1 MLKYS
6 KDIKG
11 LKYIIITLLVLFWIG
26 YVMPSLLLRIPLIQ
40 QKVAQAATQE
50 LSERLRVPVRI
61 GNVNIRWFNRLVLED
76 LYLEAPSGTPLFNA
90 NHVSAGF
97 DVLPLLHGRL
107 VFSTVRLFGFTLHL
121 SKESPQSPLNLQ
133 FLIDA
138 FARKDSTK
146 AQPDIDFRFN
156 SILIRRGN
164 FRYDVQSA
172 NPTPEKFNAQHVD
185 LRNLSATISIK
196 ALNKDSLNA
205 FVKKMS
211 FDEASGFTLNKLS
224 FNVVAN
230 RDSAVI
236 QNFSVKLPETDF
248 KLEHACLHPADTGG
262 LAGFLD
268 HSPVELQIAPSQ
280 VCLKDLSAFVPA
292 FRHFTETIELSAEAS
307 GYINNINL
315 RQLIL
320 KYSDRMLFV
329 GKMNLRGIT
338 HPQDAYLFGQ
348 VNKLYL
354 TTEGISGLANNF
366 NRRPVVLPAPLV
378 KLGTI
383 NFTGEISGFFDNL
396 VAYGKFSSAIGSL
409 QTDLVFGRNPDKN
422 MDMFL
427 KGHLSTSDLQINEL
441 FPEGNPYGTTRLDV
455 KLDAYRPRNGSF
467 SGTAMAENGCFIAF
481 FSYFTCNSAW
491 GSVYFPPWETPR
503 YICICR
509 NRGCGMKAFYT
520 QKVTLRTSTVI
531 PPGS

>member
-1 MLKYS
+1 
-6 KDIKG
+6 
-11 LKYIIITLLVLFWIG
+11 
-26 YVMPSLLLRIPLIQ
+26 
-40 QKVAQAATQE
+40 
-50 LSERLRVPVRI
+50 
-61 GNVNIRWFNRLVLED
+61 
-76 LYLEAPSGTPLFNA
+76 
-90 NHVSAGF
+90 
-97 DVLPLLHGRL
+97 
-107 VFSTVRLFGFTLHL
+107 
-121 SKESPQSPLNLQ
+121 
-133 FLIDA
+133 
-138 FARKDSTK
+138 
-146 AQPDIDFRFN
+146 
-156 SILIRRGN
+156 
-164 FRYDVQSA
+164 
-172 NPTPEKFNAQHVD
+172 
-185 LRNLSATISIK
+185 
-196 ALNKDSLNA
+196 
-205 FVKKMS
+205 MS

-248 KLEHACLHPADTGG
+248 KLEHACLHPADAGG

-383 NFTGEISGFFDNL
+383 NIKT
-396 VAYGKFSSAIGSL
+396 
-409 QTDLVFGRNPDKN
+409 
-422 MDMFL
+422 
-427 KGHLSTSDLQINEL
+427 
-441 FPEGNPYGTTRLDV
+441 
-455 KLDAYRPRNGSF
+455 
-467 SGTAMAENGCFIAF
+467 
-481 FSYFTCNSAW
+481 W
-491 GSVYFPPWETPR
+491 
-503 YICICR
+503 IC
-509 NRGCGMKAFYT
+509 
-520 QKVTLRTSTVI
+520 S
-531 PPGS
+531 